1 MSCVRVPLTLV
12 LLLPFVVWGCSSSGT
27 RVAFNAPSIWSKP
40 APRPPKTITQNR
52 RPGFPPQSAARPS
65 LDEEERACL
74 ASGAVRGSED
84 VSVRTSLGGPFS
96 ACGAIRPFIIKSSVG
111 GQVALQPPATLRCP
125 MVPAVNRWLRD
136 VVRPAARRYLGQDV
150 TAIKVIASY
159 SCRTRN
165 GQPGARLSEHGRA
178 NALDVAA
185 FHLANGETVTVKDG
199 WRGWRG
205 EGRFLRTVHRGGCDV
220 FTTVL
225 GPDADRFHH
234 DHFHFDLARHGRLG
248 TYRVCR

>member
-1 MSCVRVPLTLV
+1 
-12 LLLPFVVWGCSSSGT
+12 
-27 RVAFNAPSIWSKP
+27 
-40 APRPPKTITQNR
+40 
-52 RPGFPPQSAARPS
+52 
-65 LDEEERACL
+65 
-74 ASGAVRGSED
+74 
-84 VSVRTSLGGPFS
+84 
-96 ACGAIRPFIIKSSVG
+96 
-111 GQVALQPPATLRCP
+111 